1 MSCNCKKDQNPD
13 QPAVTQAVAGDWVYQ
28 TQREE
33 KIRPTDQCVSC
44 AQKHFDEAF
53 IAFSECGYEEANRR
67 FVRGSLR
74 AVVLH
79 TFREWP
85 EIGKLARECALL
97 VQEAR
102 DKEAAEKME
111 LLGSIIDAEFYKANP
126 EVKERLDKL
135 KEQKNHDNSYSNP
148 FGTRELQ
155 EQ

>member
-1 MSCNCKKDQNPD
+1 MSCNCKKTNPD
-13 QPAVTQAVAGDWVYQ
+13 QTQETSKAVADGWAYKQ
-28 TQREE
+28 QKEE
-33 KIRPTDQCVSC
+33 KTKPTEQCIAC
-44 AQKHFDEAF
+44 GQKHFDEAY
-53 IAFSECGYEEANRR
+53 IAFNECGYTEANRR

-135 KEQKNHDNSYSNP
+135 KEQKNHDNSSSNP